1 MNLIAG
7 CYDVKRF
14 IVTGQKC
21 VLEVSA
27 ANEISF
33 IFFLKKDHDTDSS
46 VHVFTQAS

>member
-7 CYDVKRF
+7 CYNVKRF

-27 ANEISF
+27 VNEISF
-33 IFFLKKDHDTDSS
+33 IFFIKKDHDADSS
-46 VHVFTQAS
+46 VYFLTQAS